1 MAAVPSLR
9 RCMVGG
15 LAIPDDAPRTERAP
29 EAVVEPDDG
38 SVDAPGIGDNP
49 EDTAS
54 LAPSQREALAAVRAG
69 GNVLITGSGG
79 SGKSF
84 LVRRIIRVLR
94 AQGCDVAVTASTGIA
109 SLHVGGSTVH
119 SFLGTKLV
127 GNMEEWE
134 AQVDL
139 HALHYKVTQRIRRA
153 KTVVLDE
160 VSMLSG
166 DFLDMMDVHLQTVC
180 SSARPFAGKQMVFV
194 GDFLQLPPV
203 VTPGTKL
210 RHLYAFQSDAWGS
223 AGIDVHLLR
232 ENHRQGDVEFL
243 SHLDAL
249 RVGRVSNGTL
259 DFLRNRVD
267 ADLDVDEPLRL
278 FPLNKQVDR
287 INVGAMMALKPPQHA
302 YGAAMY
308 GESRFWPR
316 FHRDCTTPTR
326 LLLRV
331 GAKVILTR
339 NDYEEDFRNG
349 ERGTVVSLAAGGR
362 AKRGREAIVVEI
374 EGIHTRTVHV
384 RPASWDVLDAEGE
397 VLSSMVQ
404 YPLRAAWAVSV
415 HRAQGMTLDNAVVD
429 LTSCFA
435 PGQAYVALSRV
446 RSAEGLSIHGRID
459 RDSVHADEECVGF
472 YEDGR

>member
-54 LAPSQREALAAVRAG
+54 LAPSQCEAVAAVRAG
-69 GNVLITGSGG
+69 DNVLITGSGG
-79 SGKSF
+79 TGKSF
-84 LVRRIIRVLR
+84 LVRRIIRMLR
-94 AQGCDVAVTASTGIA
+94 KDGRDVAVTASTGIA
-109 SLHVGGSTVH
+109 SLHVGGSTIH

-127 GNMEEWE
+127 GNLEDWE
-134 AQVDL
+134 AQVDVR
-139 HALHYKVTQRIRRA
+139 ALHYKVRERICRA
-153 KTVVLDE
+153 RTVILDE

-166 DFLDMMDVHLQTVC
+166 DYLDMMDVHLQSVC
-180 SSARPFAGKQMVFV
+180 YSTRPFAGKQIVFV

-203 VTPGTKL
+203 VPPGTKL
-210 RHLYAFQSDAWGS
+210 QHLYAFQSDAWS
-223 AGIDVHLLR
+223 SVNVDVHLLR
-232 ENHRQGDVEFL
+232 ENHRQEDGDFL

-249 RVGRVSNGTL
+249 RVGRTDNSTL
-259 DFLRNRVD
+259 KFLRGRID
-267 ADLDVDEPLRL
+267 AKLDVEEPLKL
-278 FPLNKQVDR
+278 FPHNRLVDR
-287 INVGAMMALKPPQHA
+287 TNMAGMVALRPPQRA
-302 YGAAMY
+302 YDASMY
-308 GESRFWPR
+308 GESKFWPR

-326 LLLRV
+326 LLLRE

-349 ERGTVVSLAAGGR
+349 ERGTVTSMASTGR
-362 AKRGREAIVVEI
+362 AKRGREPITVEI
-374 EGIHTRTVHV
+374 EGEMARTVRV

-404 YPLRAAWAVSV
+404 YPLKAAWAVSV
-415 HRAQGMTLDNAVVD
+415 HRAQGMTLDNAVVN
-429 LTSCFA
+429 LTDCFA

-446 RSAEGLSIHGRID
+446 RTAEGLSIRGQINKD
-459 RDSVHADEECVGF
+459 TVHADEECVRF
-472 YEDGR
+472 YDQT